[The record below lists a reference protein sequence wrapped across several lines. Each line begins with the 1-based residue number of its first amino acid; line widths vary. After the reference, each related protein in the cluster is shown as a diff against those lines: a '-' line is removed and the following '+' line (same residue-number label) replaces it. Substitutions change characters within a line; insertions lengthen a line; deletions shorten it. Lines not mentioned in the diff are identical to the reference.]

1 MKVYS
6 MNDGELNTNENILN
20 DSTSNVSETPVV
32 SGTASKVEQYLGQKS
47 VLEIVFGGAKRFII
61 IAMTL
66 ALLASYFS
74 GVQIPESTTN
84 LFLGIIGLYFGVGAI
99 AVGGKIAK

>member
-1 MKVYS
+1 MDDNS
-6 MNDGELNTNENILN
+6 LN
-20 DSTSNVSETPVV
+20 DTPTIVSNISN
-32 SGTASKVEQYLGQKS
+32 TANVTNSSKVEQYLGQKS
-47 VLEIVFGGAKRFII
+47 VLEIVFGGAKRFVV